1 MIRIQVTY
9 ENEKFVSLI
18 AKGHAESADYGHD
31 TVCAAVS
38 AIIQG
43 GINALKD
50 DEKNYSLSIEKGDL
64 ELKRLTSKMSEH
76 DEIVIET
83 IYVQLESVAQVAK
96 DYVQLE
102 RKQK

>member
-9 ENEKFVSLI
+9 EGERFISLL
-18 AKGHAESADYGHD
+18 AKGHAESAEYGHD

-43 GINALKD
+43 GIQALKD

-76 DEIVIET
+76 DEIVVET
-83 IYVQLESVAQVAK
+83 IYVQLESVARVSK

>member
-9 ENEKFVSLI
+9 EGERFLALT
-18 AKGHAESADYGHD
+18 AKGHAESAEYGHD

-50 DEKNYSLSIEKGDL
+50 NEENYSLSIEKGDL